1 MSILQQRSSNWTG
14 SNRYV
19 HTFTWSEFSNVYTT
33 VLFPD
38 ILNPVLQICGDYLLS
53 KIDSQSAI
61 SYRNFAS
68 SMADGRLLGKI
79 DGYIQDHLQEI
90 SEQDDFLKLPRLK
103 VYLSIYLSIYVIYYL
118 ISNTT

>member
-1 MSILQQRSSNWTG
+1 M
-14 SNRYV
+14 
-19 HTFTWSEFSNVYTT
+19 
-33 VLFPD
+33 
-38 ILNPVLQICGDYLLS
+38 
-53 KIDSQSAI
+53 DSQSAI

-103 VYLSIYLSIYVIYYL
+103 VCLSKTSYYTL
-118 ISNTT
+118 KNAGLF

>member
-19 HTFTWSEFSNVYTT
+19 QTFTWSEFSNVYTT

-103 VYLSIYLSIYVIYYL
+103 VYLSIYICNIIYNL
-118 ISNTT
+118 ILNTT

>member
-1 MSILQQRSSNWTG
+1 MCILQQRSSNWRG
-14 SNRYV
+14 SNKYV
-19 HTFTWSEFSNVYTT
+19 QAFTRSEFSKIYTT
-33 VLFPD
+33 LLFPD

-53 KIDSQSAI
+53 KIDSLSAI

-79 DGYIQDHLQEI
+79 DGYIQEHLQEI

-103 VYLSIYLSIYVIYYL
+103 VYLSIYVI
-118 ISNTT
+118 